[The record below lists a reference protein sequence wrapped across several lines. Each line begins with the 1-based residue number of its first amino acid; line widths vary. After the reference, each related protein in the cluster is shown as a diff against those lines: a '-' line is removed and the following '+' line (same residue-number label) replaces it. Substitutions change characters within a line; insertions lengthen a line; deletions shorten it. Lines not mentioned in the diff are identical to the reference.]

1 MEGREDEREM
11 NEMNETYRERLLER
25 ARTYAQE
32 EMGRDSSGHDWQH
45 TARVARTARLLA
57 EREQADAFLCEL
69 AALVHDI
76 ADEKLNPSKEAG
88 LDKVNTWL
96 IENGA
101 AEPDRLHVMDIIAN
115 MSYNGGH
122 GGQLSTLEGR
132 MVQDAD
138 RLDAL
143 GAVGIAR
150 TFAYSGWKGQ
160 LIFDPDLRPRD
171 SMSQEQY
178 RMQPSTAINHFYE
191 KLLKLKTKMNTTA
204 ARELAEERH
213 RYMEAFLA
221 QFYRELGVENDWGT
235 SVSAKDVK

>member
-1 MEGREDEREM
+1 MTKMNREE
-11 NEMNETYRERLLER
+11 LLER
-25 ARTYAQE
+25 ARTYARE

-57 EREQADAFLCEL
+57 RSEQADEFICEL

-101 AEPDRLHVMDIIAN
+101 AESARLHVMDIIAN
-115 MSYNGGH
+115 MSYIGGH
-122 GGQLSTLEGR
+122 GGVLSTLEGR
-132 MVQDAD
+132 IVQDAD

-171 SMSQEQY
+171 SMSKEQY
-178 RMQPSTAINHFYE
+178 RNQPSTAVNHFYE
-191 KLLKLKTKMNTTA
+191 KLLKLKALMNTEA

-213 RYMEAFLA
+213 RYMEGFLA
-221 QFYRELGVENDWGT
+221 QFFRELGLENDWGT
-235 SVSAKDVK
+235 GSSEKTGD